1 MGGITTVAESAS
13 IINRIVA
20 YKIQEIFT
28 MLIIDT
34 RFQQLF
40 RFPIII
46 IIPKLAISI
55 VVKILSN
62 QLLTHAATK
71 IHIMNV

>member
-1 MGGITTVAESAS
+1 MGGLTTVAESAS
-13 IINRIVA
+13 IISRIAA

-28 MLIIDT
+28 MLIIDI

-40 RFPIII
+40 RFPII